1 MARTRVELN
10 RSRLDEVH
18 AAFAD
23 GVFDIARAIIRVAEN
38 DAPDRTPYGEGL
50 VQRGGAAV
58 WVNGRKTHEM
68 TTNPERP
75 KVDKPRSFRVRSAPR
90 TVAGVAG
97 FGFPALFQ
105 EFGTIHHRAQPFFS
119 PAAAEVIGSE
129 APVILSAAMT
139 RRLGGQRSKK
149 TFEIRERIAA
159 ARAKRGTP

>member
-1 MARTRVELN
+1 MELN

-18 AAFAD
+18 AAFAE
-23 GVFDIARAIIRVAEN
+23 GTFDIARAIVRVAEN

-50 VQRGGAAV
+50 VNRGGAAV

-68 TTNPERP
+68 TTGGDG
-75 KVDKPRSFRVRSAPR
+75 KVNKPRAFRVRSAPR

-105 EFGTIHHRAQPFFS
+105 EFGTVHHRAQPFFT
-119 PAAAEVIGSE
+119 PAVAEVVGHE

-149 TFEIRERIAA
+149 TFAIRERIAA
-159 ARAKRGTP
+159 ARAKS